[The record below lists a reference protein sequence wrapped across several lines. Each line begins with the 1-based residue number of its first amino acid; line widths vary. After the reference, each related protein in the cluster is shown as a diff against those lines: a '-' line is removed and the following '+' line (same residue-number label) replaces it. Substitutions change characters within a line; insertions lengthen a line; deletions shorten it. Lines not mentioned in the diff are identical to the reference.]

1 MKGYKKHTTGMNTL
15 QRKIMRGIYYAYALR
30 LISLPGI
37 WQGFFM
43 LGIVAALSRFVSPGN
58 VFHNLLQVRVGELGN
73 FLYESFLGT
82 ESWTL
87 ILGVLFVICF
97 FSLRA
102 SFTPRSHTYSLAG

>member
-1 MKGYKKHTTGMNTL
+1 MNTL
-15 QRKIMRGIYYAYALR
+15 HRKIMRGIYYAYALR

-37 WQGFFM
+37 WQSFFM

-58 VFHNLLQVRVGELGN
+58 VFHNLLQVRVGELGK

-87 ILGVLFVICF
+87 ILGVLFVVCL

-102 SFTPRSHTYSLAG
+102 SFTTQPRPYSFAG